1 LDVFKTNE
9 HKRNPAR
16 KSGRVEPSSSELGSV
31 NPNFNLK
38 HTIMTYQT
46 TKLTLIISLILFV
59 GFADLAFG
67 QIRRPLQQQRQP
79 AAQPQQPAAGQQQR
93 ATPQQ
98 GAQTRQPAQPATPQ
112 QRVLIISAGHLPQAP
127 NFGGLNGADFDA
139 DALARAFEH
148 AGIPRENIVYQ
159 NRGGWTRDAIM
170 ERTSEIAQ
178 ISRRG
183 DSLVIIL
190 IGRTIT
196 NRQGDHFFCA
206 VDTTDATISGSGN
219 TGLVDIFSMG
229 GQIVRSEASHKALI
243 LDLVGNDGAPDF
255 SNLEAQ
261 GLWLLTSAATGQ
273 ESLRE
278 SGLVPGSREVRGVF
292 NFYLAQGILG
302 MADLVGNNDGV
313 VSFNELSNY
322 VTQNTRA
329 HAARAGVRQTPQMIG
344 EMIPQPGVTVFNI
357 GRQRESAL
365 AMNRH
370 VFDESH
376 LISFLS
382 DYLAFVGN
390 AIVMSAQ
397 AEVSR
402 AFAAADEQIIRTMG
416 QADVEMMDVTD
427 YLRRQGD
434 ANAFAI
440 ANFLRPAVD
449 APENRMAR
457 LAIATAYR
465 AWGNYDAALRNYNE
479 AGELF
484 ELYIVAQLDDMGG
497 EITREDRFSQFGND
511 LTIDRVPL
519 RNNPS
524 TTSQTVAHLRRG
536 EKVFV
541 QDFSQGA
548 SRLPNDD
555 WIKVRAYPTAE
566 PVEGWVHR
574 DYLFWSPEA
583 AEWFTPE
590 DGLQRM
596 YNANAERFM
605 AQARAL
611 EADAR
616 AREMRGARVAGITS
630 IVGQFVPYGG
640 YVQRGG
646 QVAAAVAF
654 SRASAQRGAAIGAQQ
669 QSLHWQQVGAEHRAN
684 ARTVEELT
692 RFFDG
697 ARIVIDPNDLPF

>member
-1 LDVFKTNE
+1 
-9 HKRNPAR
+9 
-16 KSGRVEPSSSELGSV
+16 
-31 NPNFNLK
+31 
-38 HTIMTYQT
+38 MTYQT
-46 TKLTLIISLILFV
+46 TKFTLIISLVLFV

-79 AAQPQQPAAGQQQR
+79 AAQPQQPAAQQQQQPS
-93 ATPQQ
+93 TTQQQQ
-98 GAQTRQPAQPATPQ
+98 GVQTRQPVQQTGPQ
-112 QRVLIISAGHLPQAP
+112 QRVLIISAGHLPRAT

-139 DALARAFEH
+139 DALARAFE
-148 AGIPRENIVYQ
+148 ASGVPTENIIFQ
-159 NRGGWTRDAIM
+159 NSSGWTRDAIV
-170 ERTSEIAQ
+170 ERVNGIAQ
-178 ISRRG
+178 SSRRG
-183 DSLVIIL
+183 DSLVVIL

-219 TGLVDIFSMG
+219 AGLVDIFTIG

-243 LDLVGNDGAPDF
+243 LDLVGDNGAPDF

-261 GLWLLTSAATGQ
+261 GLWLLTSAAAGQ

-292 NFYLAQGILG
+292 NFYLAQGLLG

-313 VSFNELSNY
+313 VSFNELANY
-322 VTQNTRA
+322 ATQNTRA
-329 HAARAGVRQTPQMIG
+329 HATRAGVRQTPQMIG
-344 EMIPQPGVTVFNI
+344 EMTPQPGVSAFNI
-357 GRQRESAL
+357 GQQREGTM
-365 AMNRH
+365 AMNQH

-376 LISFLS
+376 LISSLS

-397 AEVSR
+397 AEASR
-402 AFAAADEQIIRTMG
+402 AFAAADEQAIRTMG
-416 QADVEMMDVTD
+416 QDSAGMVDVTD

-434 ANAFAI
+434 ANTFAI
-440 ANFLRPAVD
+440 ANFLRPALD
-449 APENRMAR
+449 DPENRMAR
-457 LAIATAYR
+457 LAIATASR
-465 AWGNYDAALRNYNE
+465 AWGDYDNALRNYND

-484 ELYIVAQLDDMGG
+484 ELFVVDRLGDLG
-497 EITREDRFSQFGND
+497 EEATYADRFSQFGND

-519 RNNPS
+519 RNNPLA
-524 TTSQTVAHLRRG
+524 TSQTVAHLRRG

-548 SRLPNDD
+548 SGLPNDD
-555 WIKVRAYPTAE
+555 WIMVRAYPSVE
-566 PVEGWVHR
+566 PIEGWVHR

-596 YNANAERFM
+596 YDGNAARFIARAE
-605 AQARAL
+605 AL

-616 AREMRGARVAGITS
+616 AREDRGARIAGITS
-630 IVGQFVPYGG
+630 VVGRFVPYGG
-640 YVQRGG
+640 QVQRGG
-646 QVAAAVAF
+646 QAAAAVAF
-654 SRASAQRGAAIGAQQ
+654 SRAAAQRGAAIGAWNQF
-669 QSLHWQQVGAEHRAN
+669 LHWQQVGAEHRAN
-684 ARTVEELT
+684 ALTVEELT
-692 RFFDG
+692 RFFEG
-697 ARIVIDPNDLPF
+697 ARIVIDPDDLPF